1 MGRNEGFLKEDGK
14 SHVEMKKRERV
25 YGENLFNFSL
35 LAVS

>member
-1 MGRNEGFLKEDGK
+1 MGRKGFFLKEDGK
-14 SHVEMKKRERV
+14 SPVEIKKGMKV